1 MEEELQSSSQTKIF
15 LLRNSGKYYIGE
27 ITELDEEP
35 AFFAENVYELCE
47 GYTWGD
53 DQEQAESRVPDEGM
67 MVLSKSEQFTLPPT
81 NKDEHIKESWE
92 CEYIT
97 LRPFPR
103 YTPQRHVFLTSDQI
117 MTILDPEPKVLDLY
131 NRQSG

>member
-27 ITELDEEP
+27 ISELDEEP
-35 AFFAENVYELCE
+35 AFFAENVYELGE

-53 DQEQAESRVPDEGM
+53 TQEIAESRVPEEA
-67 MVLSKSEQFTLPPT
+67 LLIESKPEHYQLPPT
-81 NKDEHIKESWE
+81 NKDEHITESWE
-92 CEYIT
+92 CEYVT

-103 YTPQRHVFLTSDQI
+103 YTTQRHVFLTSDQI
-117 MTILDPEPKVLDLY
+117 TTILDPEPKVLDLY